1 MPPSDPKPS
10 FLARLFPGTVV
21 RGAVIV
27 CVGALILRA
36 VSPGGPQKSSGAA
49 AVPAAPQAAAVQP
62 APLPDGS
69 SGKAPPRD
77 RDGRWLLGTLVS
89 GQHEVWIYSDG
100 VQPRFSVACRAGT
113 LLQQGLAADEVY
125 RSFPSLPVDSLRME
139 IVPGGAIMHAD
150 TSPNPDE

>member
-10 FLARLFPGTVV
+10 FLARLFPGPVV

-27 CVGALILRA
+27 CLGALILRA
-36 VSPGGPQKSSGAA
+36 VSPGGPQNSSGAPA
-49 AVPAAPQAAAVQP
+49 LPAVPRAAAVQP
-62 APLPDGS
+62 APLPEGT

-77 RDGRWLLGTLVS
+77 RDGRWLLGTLV
-89 GQHEVWIYSDG
+89 GVQHEVWIYSDG
-100 VQPRFSVACRAGT
+100 VQPRFSVADRAGT

-125 RSFPSLPVDSLRME
+125 RSFPDLPVDSLRMQ

-150 TSPNPDE
+150 TRVNPGE